1 MPPERSF
8 NQFLSTSLR
17 GTNDLLTTPSAPT
30 TGFGSAPSRPSKNIS
45 PFERVPKKRK
55 MASYSPQ
62 AVALPIN
69 FDKGDSVTLIVG
81 PEKHEL
87 LVHANYIVRSSK
99 FFKTALKKE
108 WREGQTRTISLPND
122 EYEPVTDYMRF
133 ITVTSSQAL

>member
-1 MPPERSF
+1 
-8 NQFLSTSLR
+8 
-17 GTNDLLTTPSAPT
+17 
-30 TGFGSAPSRPSKNIS
+30 
-45 PFERVPKKRK
+45 